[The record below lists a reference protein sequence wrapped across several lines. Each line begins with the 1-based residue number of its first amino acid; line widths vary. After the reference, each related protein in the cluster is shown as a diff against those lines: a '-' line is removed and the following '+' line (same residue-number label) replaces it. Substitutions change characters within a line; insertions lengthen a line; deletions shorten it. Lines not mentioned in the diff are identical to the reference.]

1 MVEKIQVPEWLEKI
15 KGKFELTDEQIKF
28 YASQE
33 DTKCKRTFDCP
44 KTKMTYYDTIG
55 RIYCAEQ
62 YKVIDNNLNPYS
74 KSTKVCHKYLGT
86 NKKEEQEYLF

>member
-1 MVEKIQVPEWLEKI
+1 VVEKIQAPAWLEKI
-15 KGKFELTDEQIKF
+15 KFDLTDEQIKF

-33 DTKCKRTFDCP
+33 DTECKRTFDCP
-44 KTKMTYYDTIG
+44 KTKMTYYDTEG

-62 YKVIDNNLNPYS
+62 YKVIDDNLNPYS